1 MGKEGKC
8 AMDESL
14 KDSNSRIG
22 SIILATIIVILMT
35 IMNTYMIN
43 IYASDKL
50 LSQQQYLSLQTK
62 PFSESNKPIIN
73 ENDINLIKEVVDG
86 KNTVNELD
94 RVKYRI
100 TVINNKQEE
109 LNNVIIKDTIPE
121 NAIYT
126 EEVQIGESKNYIV
139 DANKKEIEWNIG
151 KLQTGE
157 KLTLEYQVTIN
168 PLYNIKE
175 SEIGTRAELTAENL
189 EDKLESN
196 QANVKIVKTD
206 YTIIYQS
213 SKKEDEILKQN
224 SQINYNGMVT
234 NISETKNNTPI
245 TVQLP
250 EGVEYI
256 EAESQK
262 INIITGENIEKKQN
276 IEYNK
281 VNNTVI
287 ITEQELQTNEAILF
301 DIKVKIVNTDKEEI
315 KSYCYVEGQTSEE
328 VKNTVS
334 KTKLIANMKEE
345 IIDNKE
351 IIYTI
356 EVENIGKTIENN
368 VLISDIIPEELNV
381 IECIIN
387 NSIIESSQVVKVNTI
402 IKPNEKI
409 TLKIKT
415 TKGEKINNNII
426 VNDALIKTETGEE
439 IRTNKVIYKIEEDSN
454 LSKIS
459 INNILKEQKYRV

>member
-62 PFSESNKPIIN
+62 PFPESNKPIIN

-168 PLYNIKE
+168 PLYNVKE
-175 SEIGTRAELTAENL
+175 SEIGTKAELTAENL

-287 ITEQELQTNEAILF
+287 ITEQELQTNEAVLF

-315 KSYCYVEGQTSEE
+315 KSYCYVEDQTSEE

-381 IECIIN
+381 IECTIN

>member
-1 MGKEGKC
+1 MGKEGKY

-62 PFSESNKPIIN
+62 PFPESNKPVIN

-168 PLYNIKE
+168 PLYNVKE

-287 ITEQELQTNEAILF
+287 ITEQELQTNEAVLF

-381 IECIIN
+381 IECTIN